1 MAKNS
6 ISKSWTI
13 ASGWLVALAWVA
25 ALGVGATSSHAC
37 PFCPA
42 TAQTFTEE
50 MDSMDVVVITK
61 LIYVPVADPNS
72 NDLAK
77 AKFEIV
83 EIIKGGEKNPIAGRT
98 VRIRDGEQV
107 RVPGDKA
114 PEKPPKVS
122 DPANPDAPADK
133 TPKGEPA
140 VKVGDKIETIYFGDG
155 KVGSQFLIMGIDPPR
170 IMWSTPLILSPR
182 AKEYLVK
189 LPTIPKEGNDRYAF
203 FQKFL
208 EDQDEMLA
216 RDAYDEFA
224 KADYTKV
231 KAMKPNMNH
240 EQLLAWIQNP
250 EIPASRRRL
259 YLVMLGVCGSENDLP
274 MLETAMKSADRRA
287 RSGLDALIACYLTLK
302 GETGLP
308 LIEDLYLK
316 NKKSDYADTYS
327 AIMALRFHAT
337 EGGVL
342 KRERVVAALKHMLS
356 RPELADLV
364 IPDLAQWEDWS
375 ATDELFEL
383 FKNADERSTWVR
395 VPVINYLRRCP
406 LAHAKDLL
414 KECEKI
420 DPAAMKRANTF
431 FPGDP
436 AGTPDSK
443 KATDNKREGMIP
455 ARDAQRS
462 ATEIASEPP
471 LPPSDDQAVA
481 QADDSDSAAVVN
493 RGAAP
498 AGAILENPAPPP
510 NRWLLLGVPWGIGL
524 VLFIVQWCVLR
535 GI

>member
-1 MAKNS
+1 MTQV
-6 ISKSWTI
+6 SKQSWAI
-13 ASGWLVALAWVA
+13 ASGWLVALVWVA
-25 ALGVGATSSHAC
+25 ALAVSASSSHAC

-50 MDSMDVVVITK
+50 MDAMDVVVIAK
-61 LIYVPVADPNS
+61 LAYVPVADPNS
-72 NDLAK
+72 NDLTK
-77 AKFEIV
+77 ARFEIV
-83 EIIKGGEKNPIAGRT
+83 EIIKGGEKNPTAGRT
-98 VRIRDGEQV
+98 ARIKDGEVV

-114 PEKPPKVS
+114 A
-122 DPANPDAPADK
+122 DPSNPDQHV
-133 TPKGEPA
+133 TPKGEAA
-140 VKVGDKIETIYFGDG
+140 VKLGDKIETIYFGDG
-155 KVGSQFLIMGIDPPR
+155 KVGSHFLIMGIDPPR
-170 IMWSTPLILSPR
+170 ISWSSPLILTSR

-189 LPTIPKEGNDRYAF
+189 LPTIPKEGNERYAF
-203 FQKFL
+203 FQKHL

-224 KADYTKV
+224 KADYTKI
-231 KAMKPNMNH
+231 KAMKPNMDRD
-240 EQLLAWIQNP
+240 QLVAWIQNP

-259 YLVMLGVCGSENDLP
+259 YLVMLGVCGTEADLP
-274 MLETAMKSADRRA
+274 MLETAMKSSDRRA
-287 RSGLDALIACYLTLK
+287 RSGLDALIACFLTLK
-302 GETGLP
+302 GEEGLP
-308 LIEDLYLK
+308 LIEDMYLK

-337 EGGVL
+337 EGGVM
-342 KRERVVAALKHMLS
+342 KRERVVSALKHMLS

-383 FKNADERSTWVR
+383 FKNADEKSTWVR

-436 AGTPDSK
+436 AGVPDSK

-455 ARDAQRS
+455 ARDAQKS
-462 ATEIASEPP
+462 APEVVVNETPRVPA
-471 LPPSDDQAVA
+471 DDQAVA
-481 QADDSDSAAVVN
+481 QAENSESAAVVN

-498 AGAILENPAPPP
+498 AGAILENPAAPP

-524 VLFIVQWCVLR
+524 ALFFVQWCVLR
-535 GI
+535 GF